1 MAYFKNELLTHKM
14 LISFLSLDNGTG
26 VPPHISFLFLSQ
38 MLGSCFGEIY
48 NFKLFFFFFLNEVTV
63 PKGGGHC

>member
-14 LISFLSLDNGTG
+14 LISFLSLDNGSG

-48 NFKLFFFFFLNEVTV
+48 NFKLFFFFF
-63 PKGGGHC
+63 